1 MDEANIASTP
11 IMGLVWNIVSA
22 FGLFIMDL
30 IYRYIILVLAEQ
42 RKPNTYLS
50 RSNFIILTTVIF
62 HLLFYLYLPAIY
74 YAVSSTKSSASAK
87 LKTLFFQV
95 TVFVLASVMIA
106 TMDLRYVFFKLR
118 SKKHLNDTDTS
129 YKLCQKQLH

>member
-1 MDEANIASTP
+1 
-11 IMGLVWNIVSA
+11 MGLVWNIVSA
-22 FGLFIMDL
+22 CGLFIMDL
-30 IYRYIILVLAEQ
+30 VYRYIILILTEQ

-74 YAVSSTKSSASAK
+74 YAVSSTKASASMK

-95 TVFVLASVMIA
+95 TVFVLASVLIA
-106 TMDLRYVFFKLR
+106 TMDLRYFFYKQR
-118 SKKHLNDTDTS
+118 SKKHLNN
-129 YKLCQKQLH
+129 L